1 MRRLQSFGLRLGFW
15 DLHNLAGLKEAR
27 KSPPKLTLKGP
38 ESPTCTAV
46 AEGPAGQSPGFRSGL
61 HSPPLS
67 PGSRQSQS
75 RSWGLRIPELRVRRG
90 LFPQTLKHAV
100 SKARRAWASPSGG
113 HRLGRLPCSAASPP
127 LPVSSSWLLLRWRST
142 RCPAPLAQ
150 RLSQPRS
157 FALGPFSDHVTL
169 LQPPCPNFR
178 TPLGTQQS
186 NTPEGLGA
194 GGLVRGPL
202 VATRVPSVR
211 SGRCARP
218 GPGSPALPA
227 LNEPL
232 ARSIVAP
239 QGSIR
244 QNWTTM
250 WRLPLARGDSR
261 RSDWPGPRPGSPSFY
276 SVRKIRN
283 SARSAECLRDGRG
296 RQGRSARGG
305 ALQMS

>member
-1 MRRLQSFGLRLGFW
+1 ML
-15 DLHNLAGLKEAR
+15 
-27 KSPPKLTLKGP
+27 
-38 ESPTCTAV
+38 
-46 AEGPAGQSPGFRSGL
+46 
-61 HSPPLS
+61 
-67 PGSRQSQS
+67 
-75 RSWGLRIPELRVRRG
+75 RG
-90 LFPQTLKHAV
+90 LFPPDPQAC
-100 SKARRAWASPSGG
+100 SPQGPQGLGLALGG
-113 HRLGRLPCSAASPP
+113 HKPGRLPSSAAGPP
-127 LPVSSSWLLLRWRST
+127 LPAWSSRLLLRWRST
-142 RCPAPLAQ
+142 RRPAPLAL
-150 RLSQPRS
+150 RFSWPRP
-157 FALGPFSDHVTL
+157 FAPGPFSDHVTL

-186 NTPEGLGA
+186 NTPRALGA
-194 GGLVRGPL
+194 GARL
-202 VATRVPSVR
+202 VATRVHSLR